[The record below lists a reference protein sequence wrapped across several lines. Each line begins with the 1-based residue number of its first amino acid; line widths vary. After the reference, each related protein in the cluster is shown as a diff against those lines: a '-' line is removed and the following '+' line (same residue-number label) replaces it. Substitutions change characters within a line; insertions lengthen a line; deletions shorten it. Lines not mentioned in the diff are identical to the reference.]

1 MRRHES
7 HHHRPSDASTH
18 AEETHGHTHG
28 AIDHALFT
36 TQRGMWAVKWSF
48 LGLAATALLQVLIV
62 GITGSVAL
70 LADTIHNLG
79 DALTAIPLWIAF
91 RLGQWKPTRRF
102 TYGYGRVE
110 DLAGVVIVGI
120 ILLSALITGYLSVQR
135 LLHPQPISYV
145 GAVIAASLIG
155 FVGNEAVAIFRM
167 RIGKEIGS
175 TALIADG
182 YHARADGLTSLS
194 VLVGAVGVWL
204 GYALA
209 DPIVGL
215 VITAV
220 ILRIVWQSGE
230 AVFTRLLDGIDP
242 EVLDEITHAV
252 HHTQGVC
259 DVSEVRV
266 RWLGHRLHAEV
277 NVAVRAD
284 LSVEQGHDIAKEV
297 RHNLLHE
304 LRYLSNATIHI
315 DPITASGEVHHAVA
329 NHTHDE
335 WPPHS
340 HEG

>member
-28 AIDHALFT
+28 AIDPALFT

-120 ILLSALITGYLSVQR
+120 ILLSALITGYLSVER
-135 LLHPQPISYV
+135 LLHPQPMSYV

-277 NVAVRAD
+277 NVAVLAG

-315 DPITASGEVHHAVA
+315 DPATASGEVHHAVA

>member
-1 MRRHES
+1 M
-7 HHHRPSDASTH
+7 
-18 AEETHGHTHG
+18 
-28 AIDHALFT
+28 
-36 TQRGMWAVKWSF
+36 KWSF
-48 LGLAATALLQVLIV
+48 LGLAATALLQILIV

-91 RLGQWKPTRRF
+91 RLGQWQPTRRF

-110 DLAGVVIVGI
+110 DVAGVVIVGI
-120 ILLSALITGYLSVQR
+120 MLLSALITGYLSVER

-155 FVGNEAVAIFRM
+155 FVGNEAVAIFRI
-167 RIGKEIGS
+167 RVGKEIGS

-194 VLVGAVGVWL
+194 VLFGAVGVWL

-220 ILRIVWQSGE
+220 IVRIVWQSGK

-242 EVLDEITHAV
+242 EVIDEITHAV
-252 HHTQGVC
+252 HHTSGVC

-304 LRYLSNATIHI
+304 LQYLSNATIHI
-315 DPITASGEVHHAVA
+315 DPATASGEVHHAIA

-340 HEG
+340 H

>member
-1 MRRHES
+1 MRKHES
-7 HHHRPSDASTH
+7 HHHRPSDASH
-18 AEETHGHTHG
+18 AEKTHGHTHG
-28 AIDHALFT
+28 AIDPALLT

-48 LGLAATALLQVLIV
+48 LGLAATALLQILIV

-91 RLGQWKPTRRF
+91 RLGQWQPTRRF

-110 DLAGVVIVGI
+110 DVAGVVIVGI
-120 ILLSALITGYLSVQR
+120 MLLSALITGYLSVER

-155 FVGNEAVAIFRM
+155 FVGNEAVAIFRI
-167 RIGKEIGS
+167 RVGKEIGS

-194 VLVGAVGVWL
+194 VLFGAVGVWL

-220 ILRIVWQSGE
+220 IVRIVWQSGK

-242 EVLDEITHAV
+242 EVIDEITHAV
-252 HHTQGVC
+252 HHTSGVC

-304 LRYLSNATIHI
+304 LQYLSNATIHI
-315 DPITASGEVHHAVA
+315 DPATASGEVHHAIA

-340 HEG
+340 H

>member
-277 NVAVRAD
+277 NVAVLAG

-315 DPITASGEVHHAVA
+315 DPATASGEVHHAVA

>member
-1 MRRHES
+1 MHQHES
-7 HHHRPSDASTH
+7 QHHKRPPDVSSQSEGTH
-18 AEETHGHTHG
+18 NHSHG
-28 AIDHALFT
+28 AIDPALLT
-36 TQRGMWAVKWSF
+36 TQRGMLAVKWSF

-62 GITGSVAL
+62 WLTGSVAL

-91 RLGQWKPTRRF
+91 RLSQWKPNRRF

-110 DLAGVVIVGI
+110 DVAGVVIVGT
-120 ILLSALITGYLSVQR
+120 ILISAVITGYLSVQR

-155 FVGNEAVAIFRM
+155 FVGNEAVAIFRI
-167 RIGKEIGS
+167 RVGKEIGS
-175 TALIADG
+175 AALIADG

-194 VLVGAVGVWL
+194 VLLGAVGVWL

-215 VITAV
+215 VITV
-220 ILRIVWQSGE
+220 VLIRIVWQSGK

-242 EVLDEITHAV
+242 EVIDEITHAV
-252 HHTQGVC
+252 HHTSGVC

-284 LSVEQGHDIAKEV
+284 LSVEQGHDIAKAV

-304 LRYLSNATIHI
+304 LRYLSHATIHI
-315 DPITASGEVHHAVA
+315 DPATASGEVHHAIA

-340 HEG
+340 H

>member
-1 MRRHES
+1 MRNDEPHQLS
-7 HHHRPSDASTH
+7 LSDASTH
-18 AEETHGHTHG
+18 TEDMHGHPHG
-28 AIDHALFT
+28 AIDPAIFT

-48 LGLAATALLQVLIV
+48 LGLAATALLQVLMV
-62 GITGSVAL
+62 WLTGSVAL

-91 RLGQWKPTRRF
+91 RLSQWKPNRRF

-110 DLAGVVIVGI
+110 DVAGVVIVGTI
-120 ILLSALITGYLSVQR
+120 FISAVITGYLSVHR

-145 GAVIAASLIG
+145 GAVIAAALIG
-155 FVGNEAVAIFRM
+155 FVGNEAVAFFRI
-167 RIGKEIGS
+167 RVGKEIGS

-194 VLVGAVGVWL
+194 VLVGAGGVWL

-215 VITAV
+215 VITVV
-220 ILRIVWQSGE
+220 IVRIVWQSGR

-242 EVLDEITHAV
+242 EVIDEIAHAV
-252 HHTQGVC
+252 HHTSGVC

-315 DPITASGEVHHAVA
+315 DPAAASGEVHHGIA
-329 NHTHDE
+329 NHTHNHLS
-335 WPPHS
+335 PHS
-340 HEG
+340 H

>member
-1 MRRHES
+1 MRKHES

-28 AIDHALFT
+28 AIDPALFT

-120 ILLSALITGYLSVQR
+120 ILLSALITGYLSVAR

-167 RIGKEIGS
+167 RVGKEIGS

-194 VLVGAVGVWL
+194 VLFGAVGVWL

-215 VITAV
+215 VITVV
-220 ILRIVWQSGE
+220 IVRIVWQSGK

-242 EVLDEITHAV
+242 EVMDEITHAV
-252 HHTQGVC
+252 HHTRGVC

-277 NVAVRAD
+277 NVAVPAD

-315 DPITASGEVHHAVA
+315 DPLHASGEVHHAIS

-340 HEG
+340 H

>member
-1 MRRHES
+1 MRNHES
-7 HHHRPSDASTH
+7 HQLSLSDASTH
-18 AEETHGHTHG
+18 AEDIHGHTHG
-28 AIDHALFT
+28 TVDPALLT

-62 GITGSVAL
+62 GLTGSVAL

-79 DALTAIPLWIAF
+79 DALTAIPLWAAF
-91 RLGQWKPTRRF
+91 RLSQWKPNRRF

-110 DLAGVVIVGI
+110 DVAGVVIVGI
-120 ILLSALITGYLSVQR
+120 ILISALITGYLSVER
-135 LLHPQPISYV
+135 LLHPQPIFYV

-155 FVGNEAVAIFRM
+155 FVGNEAVAIFRI
-167 RIGKEIGS
+167 RVGKEIGS
-175 TALIADG
+175 TALLADG

-194 VLVGAVGVWL
+194 VLLGAVGVWL

-215 VITAV
+215 VITVV
-220 ILRIVWQSGE
+220 IVRIVWQSGK

-242 EVLDEITHAV
+242 EVIDEIRHAV
-252 HHTQGVC
+252 HHTHGIC

-315 DPITASGEVHHAVA
+315 DPATASGEAHHAIA
-329 NHTHDE
+329 NHAHDQ

-340 HEG
+340 H

>member
-1 MRRHES
+1 MRNEES
-7 HHHRPSDASTH
+7 HHHSPSDASLQSGD
-18 AEETHGHTHG
+18 THGHTHG
-28 AIDHALFT
+28 AIDPALFT

-48 LGLAATALLQVLIV
+48 LGLTATALLQVLMV
-62 GITGSVAL
+62 WLTGSVAL

-79 DALTAIPLWIAF
+79 DALTAIPLWVAF

-110 DLAGVVIVGI
+110 DIAGVVIVGTI
-120 ILLSALITGYLSVQR
+120 FISAGITGYLSVQR

-155 FVGNEAVAIFRM
+155 CVGNEAVAIFRI
-167 RIGKEIGS
+167 RVGKEIGS

-194 VLVGAVGVWL
+194 VLLGAVGVWL

-215 VITAV
+215 VITV
-220 ILRIVWQSGE
+220 VLVRIVWQSGK

-242 EVLDEITHAV
+242 EVIDEITHAV
-252 HHTQGVC
+252 HHTSGVC

-284 LSVEQGHDIAKEV
+284 LSVEQGHDIAKAV

-304 LRYLSNATIHI
+304 LRYLSHATIHI
-315 DPITASGEVHHAVA
+315 DPATASGEVHHAIP
-329 NHTHDE
+329 NHAHDR

-340 HEG
+340 H